1 MQFLENIR
9 LAFTSILA
17 NKMRA
22 LLTMLGIIIGISSVI
37 TITTIGSS
45 IQKTLTNTF
54 NSMGSMNFFEVYSQ
68 IDYSNYEE
76 EDDDSQ
82 IYTYKDEDMISR
94 QMLDELVQTYP
105 DYFSLNLS
113 DSYGSSELRNWKDQ
127 SMSANINGVL
137 SFENMGMDINILS
150 GRGISYQDNLN
161 LKQTIAVSDLFVS
174 QYFAPDVNP
183 IGQTITLELEAT
195 GQTEDFIIV
204 GVFELPAAYLSQAYK
219 PGMKDIEKVTPVYV
233 PLDTMM
239 HLLHQENSYRYW
251 VDIYYNPDYDIDM
264 QEQVLRDFFTEQ
276 YQQAEKPYMTVEIV
290 NMQTQLGMI
299 NAVVNVITIAISVI
313 AAISLIVGGVGV
325 MNIMLVSIT
334 ERTKEIGIRKALGAQ
349 NSYIRMQFVVEA
361 ILICLIGGII
371 GILVGIMNGMLIG
384 YIAKTVVTNMY
395 PTYASLFSITVQPS
409 IPAIIISVMFSIMTG
424 VFFGY
429 YPANKA
435 AKMNPI
441 DALRYD

>member
-54 NSMGSMNFFEVYSQ
+54 NSMGSMNYFEVYSQ
-68 IDYSNYEE
+68 IDFSNYE

-82 IYTYKDEDMISR
+82 IYTYRDEDMISR

-105 DYFSLNLS
+105 DYFSLSLS
-113 DSYGSSELRNWKDQ
+113 ENYGSSGMRNWKDQ
-127 SMSANINGVL
+127 SMSVTISGVL
-137 SFENMGMDINILS
+137 NFDNLGDIKFIS
-150 GRGISYQDNLN
+150 GRAIHYQDNLN

-183 IGQTITLELEAT
+183 IGQTVTLELEAT

-204 GVFELPAAYLSQAYK
+204 GVFELPAAYLNYAYK
-219 PGMKDIEKVTPVYV
+219 PGMKEIEKVTPVYV

-251 VDIYYNPDYDIDM
+251 VDIYYNINYDIDM

-290 NMQTQLGMI
+290 NMQSQLGMI

-371 GILVGIMNGMLIG
+371 GILIGIMNGMLIG

-395 PTYASLFSITVQPS
+395 PSYASLFSITVQPS
-409 IPAIIISVMFSIMTG
+409 IPAIIISVMFSIITG

>member
-9 LAFTSILA
+9 LAFTSVLA

-22 LLTMLGIIIGISSVI
+22 LLTMLGIIIGISAVI

-54 NSMGSMNFFEVYSQ
+54 NFMGSTNYFDIYSQ
-68 IDYSNYEE
+68 INYDYV
-76 EDDDSQ
+76 EDSD
-82 IYTYKDEDMISR
+82 IYMYKEEDMISR

-105 DYFSLNLS
+105 DYFSLDLN
-113 DSYGSSELRNWKDQ
+113 DNFGATELRNWKDQ
-127 SMSANINGVL
+127 SMKASVNGI
-137 SFENMGMDINILS
+137 MGFDNRQDLKLIS
-150 GRGISYQDNLN
+150 GRGVNYQDNLN
-161 LKQTIAVSDLFVS
+161 YKQTIAVSDLFVS
-174 QYFAPDVNP
+174 QYFPPNTDVL
-183 IGQTITLELEAT
+183 GKTITLELEAT
-195 GQTEDFIIV
+195 GQTEDFVIV
-204 GVFELPAAYLSQAYK
+204 GVFELPSLYTKYAYT
-219 PGMKDIEKVTPVYV
+219 PDMKDIDKVTPVYV
-233 PLDTMM
+233 PLDTMTN
-239 HLLHQENSYRYW
+239 LLHQENSYYSYAE
-251 VDIYYNPDYDIDM
+251 VYYNTDYDIDM
-264 QEQVLRDFFTEQ
+264 LQNILQDFFAEQ
-276 YQQAEKPYMTVEIV
+276 YEKAEKPYMTVYIE
-290 NMQTQLGMI
+290 NMQKQMGMI
-299 NAVVNVITIAISVI
+299 NSVISVVTIAISVI

-349 NSYIRMQFVVEA
+349 NSSIRMQFVIEA

-371 GILVGIMNGMLIG
+371 GILIGLMNGFLIG
-384 YIAKTVVTNMY
+384 FIAKTAITNMY
-395 PTYASLFSITVQPS
+395 PEYAELFAITIQPS
-409 IPAIIISVMFSIMTG
+409 VPAIIISVAFSVMTG

>member
-9 LAFTSILA
+9 LAFTSIFA

-22 LLTMLGIIIGISSVI
+22 LLTMLGIIIGISAVI

-54 NSMGSMNFFEVYSQ
+54 NSLGSANYFDVYSQ
-68 IDYSNYEE
+68 INYDYV
-76 EDDDSQ
+76 EDIDSF
-82 IYTYKDEDMISR
+82 IYKEEDMISR

-105 DYFSLNLS
+105 DYFSLDLHDNF
-113 DSYGSSELRNWKDQ
+113 GASELRNWKDQ
-127 SMSANINGVL
+127 SMKASVNGIM
-137 SFENMGMDINILS
+137 SFDNMQDLKLIS
-150 GRGISYQDNLN
+150 GRGVNYQDNLN
-161 LKQTIAVSDLFVS
+161 HKQTIAVSDLFVS
-174 QYFAPDVNP
+174 QYFPPNTDVL
-183 IGQTITLELEAT
+183 GKTITLELEAT
-195 GQTEDFIIV
+195 GQTEDFVIV
-204 GVFELPAAYLSQAYK
+204 GVFELPSLYTKYAYT
-219 PGMKDIEKVTPVYV
+219 PDMKDIDKVTPVYV
-233 PLDTMM
+233 PLDTMTN
-239 HLLHQENSYRYW
+239 LLHQENSYYGYAE
-251 VDIYYNPDYDIDM
+251 IYYNTEYDIDM
-264 QEQVLRDFFTEQ
+264 LQQILENFFEKQ
-276 YQQAEKPYMTVEIV
+276 YEKAEKPYMTVYIE
-290 NMQTQLGMI
+290 NMQKQMGMI
-299 NAVVNVITIAISVI
+299 NSVINVVTIAISVI

-349 NSYIRMQFVVEA
+349 NSSIRMQFVVEA

-371 GILVGIMNGMLIG
+371 GILIGLMNGLLIG
-384 YIAKTVVTNMY
+384 VIARTAITNMY
-395 PTYASLFSITVQPS
+395 PEYAELFSITVQPS
-409 IPAIIISVMFSIMTG
+409 VPAIIISVMFSVITG